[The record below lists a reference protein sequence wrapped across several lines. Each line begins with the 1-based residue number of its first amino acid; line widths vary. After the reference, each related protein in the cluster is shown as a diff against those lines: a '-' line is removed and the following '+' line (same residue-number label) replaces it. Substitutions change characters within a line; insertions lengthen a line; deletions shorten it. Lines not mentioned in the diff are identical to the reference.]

1 MDHIVFDWDDIK
13 NKKNVLKH
21 KVSFEEAKT
30 AFLDPNALLI
40 FDPDHSEDE
49 ERFILMGMSQN
60 LNLLVVC
67 HCYKSNDEVIR
78 IISCSPPAD
87 NTTTGQSR
95 LPSPDKRNCRI
106 TTYGNSRKRLTRI
119 PVFA

>member
-21 KVSFEEAKT
+21 KISFEEAKT

-67 HCYKSNDEVIR
+67 HCYRSNDEVIR
-78 IISCSPPAD
+78 IISARKAD
-87 NTTTGQSR
+87 TDESK
-95 LPSPDKRNCRI
+95 S
-106 TTYGNSRKRLTRI
+106 YGGR
-119 PVFA
+119 